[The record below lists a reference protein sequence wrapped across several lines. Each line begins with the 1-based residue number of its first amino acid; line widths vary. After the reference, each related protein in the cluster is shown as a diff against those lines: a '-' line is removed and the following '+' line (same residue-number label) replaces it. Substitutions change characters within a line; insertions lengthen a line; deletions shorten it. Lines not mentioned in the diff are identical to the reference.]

1 MHKMPP
7 TITTS
12 DQDSQQHLRKN
23 KVQFRTLTVHIP
35 MQKNIEKEDKYTKEE
50 KHCTFFEEYTSRE
63 ENETSKFP
71 GEGRE
76 NT

>member
-1 MHKMPP
+1 
-7 TITTS
+7 
-12 DQDSQQHLRKN
+12 
-23 KVQFRTLTVHIP
+23 
-35 MQKNIEKEDKYTKEE
+35 MQKNMEKEDKYTKEE
-50 KHCTFFEEYTSRE
+50 KHCTFFEQYTSRE